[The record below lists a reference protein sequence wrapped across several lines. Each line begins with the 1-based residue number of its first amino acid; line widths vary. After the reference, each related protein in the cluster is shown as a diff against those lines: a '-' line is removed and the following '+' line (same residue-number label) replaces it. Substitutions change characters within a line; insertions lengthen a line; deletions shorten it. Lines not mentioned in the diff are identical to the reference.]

1 MAKKHKSA
9 FAPGVTEVAK
19 EEPKAKESELDLI
32 GDEVPKTPVKKEAP
46 KKALSVNLKDIPHR
60 YKKFL

>member
-9 FAPGVTEVAK
+9 FASEATEELAK
-19 EEPKAKESELDLI
+19 EAPKAKELELDLI
-32 GDEVPKTPVKKEAP
+32 GDEVPKAPAKKEAP
-46 KKALSVNLKDIPHR
+46 KKAPVNLKDVPHR

>member
-9 FAPGVTEVAK
+9 FASDVTEVAK
-19 EEPKAKESELDLI
+19 EEPKAKQAELDLI
-32 GDEVPKTPVKKEAP
+32 GDEVPKTPGKKEAP
-46 KKALSVNLKDIPHR
+46 KKAPVNLKDIPHR